1 MRSFQAVARIVS
13 SSDLPAAANA
23 YERQAFAH
31 IRGVGHTDRCRAVRR
46 IRGVFEGRIAA
57 SVDAVLLHVRAC
69 PEGEGE
75 CEGARRRGR
84 GARRVPQGLRFGERI
99 GGEVA
104 PGTYFA
110 NAVALAPDDSARIE
124 GIAASM
130 FAQASKTRDAF
141 YGANLRALTKVVAQ
155 LNRWRDGGAQ
165 GASVRSVV
173 RQFDGVGAELPAGDP
188 QAAACAMLI
197 RPVKA

>member
-23 YERQAFAH
+23 YERQAFAR
-31 IRGVGHTDRCRAVRR
+31 IRGVGHADRCRAVRR
-46 IRGVFEGRIAA
+46 IRGVVEGRIAA
-57 SVDAVLLHVRAC
+57 SVNAVLLHVRAC
-69 PEGEGE
+69 RE
-75 CEGARRRGR
+75 CERARRRGR

-188 QAAACAMLI
+188 QAAARAMLI